1 MKDYFTTKFLI
12 YLFEFMKIA
21 NINLDK
27 QLLYKT
33 LITFLIIIF
42 ITCSCFKLILLIH
55 LSSTKIYIYMIEF
68 PTGFI
73 PEDNYIYSKYLNLNR
88 NKNEEIY

>member
-12 YLFEFMKIA
+12 YLFGVMKIV

-42 ITCSCFKLILLIH
+42 ITCSCFNLILLIH

-73 PEDNYIYSKYLNLNR
+73 REDNEIYSKCLNFNR
-88 NKNEEIY
+88 NKNKGRY